1 MVTKHELFT
10 EKVECAVVVPAY
22 GEPKFL
28 RSTLES
34 IVRSQDLEV
43 RLLVI
48 DDGSSSEF
56 IENIVSGFS
65 PRVHFFKNKE
75 NLGISENFNLAL
87 EVVNAKFVMLVGPDD
102 RLTTSM
108 TEVVKY
114 SQRINLDFV
123 ALLSI
128 VETINLEGRMTFSL
142 SGFFKTLLSPKKEG
156 VVPNGWLRFSL
167 LIGNW
172 TFNPAI
178 IWNTS
183 VLSSAPYNK
192 DYRYCMDWD
201 LLLRL
206 VREGLNFY
214 FSKICIFQYRRH
226 SDSVSMKNLKERFAE
241 EKTILSSNYES
252 ARKYSFVALVI
263 AHLAIM
269 PRLNYCLRSLQ
280 NFLKITKN

>member
-1 MVTKHELFT
+1 MVTKHELFK

-28 RSTLES
+28 KSTLES
-34 IVRSQDLEV
+34 IVRSQGLEV

-48 DDGSSSEF
+48 DDGSTSEF
-56 IENIVSGFS
+56 IENIVSDFS

-87 EVVNAKFVMLVGPDD
+87 EVANAKFVMLVGPDD
-102 RLTTSM
+102 LLKTCI
-108 TEVVKY
+108 TEVVRD
-114 SQRINLDFV
+114 SQRINLEFV

-128 VETINLEGRMTFSL
+128 VETINLEGRTAFSL
-142 SGFFKTLLSPKKEG
+142 SGFFKNLLSPKREG

-183 VLSSAPYNK
+183 VLNSAPYNK

-201 LLLRL
+201 LLLKL

-214 FSKICIFQYRRH
+214 FSEISVFQYRRH
-226 SDSVSMKNLKERFAE
+226 SDSVSMKNLKERFEE
-241 EKTILSSNYES
+241 EKSILSSNYES
-252 ARKYSFVALVI
+252 ARKYNFVAFVT

-269 PRLNYCLRSLQ
+269 PRLNYYLRSLQ
-280 NFLKITKN
+280 NFLKTTKE